1 MNNRFLLLGS
11 CCAFVG
17 VAMGAFGA
25 HVLKTMI
32 SPELLIVYQT
42 GVTYQMWHAIA
53 LICVALIWQR
63 NMSPVL
69 LNCAGW
75 LFFTGIVL
83 FSGSLYLLALL
94 NIKWLGMVTPV
105 GGICFLSAWG
115 LLVISAVRNHS
126 NRGVIHER
134 D

>member
-1 MNNRFLLLGS
+1 MYKRFLLLGS

-25 HVLKTMI
+25 HVLKTMM
-32 SPELLIVYQT
+32 SPELLVVYQT
-42 GVTYQMWHAIA
+42 GVTYQMWHAMA
-53 LICVALIWQR
+53 LICVALISQS
-63 NMSPVL
+63 NLSSIF

-94 NIKWLGMVTPV
+94 NIKWLGMITPV
-105 GGICFLSAWG
+105 GGICFLGGWL
-115 LLVISAVRNHS
+115 LLVVCSVKNHS
-126 NRGVIHER
+126 NKGVIHER